1 MFCTP
6 SRRGSKKGARTA
18 SVLTRTGYSSSGLL
32 LFCTLLLLASFLTG
46 CSAVD
51 NRIRER
57 QAEFDSYPPD
67 VQALIKNGQIRTGF
81 TQTQVYI
88 AWGEPYYRGG
98 SQRTYPGYDCQKFQV
113 PKDEYEFRRQYEDEW
128 EEYQK
133 KKQKGDKAIF
143 VPPARYKEES
153 RCRRYIKDYL
163 YFDGSILKRIDSPP
177 TITWIDADW
186 DYKR

>member
-1 MFCTP
+1 MSCT
-6 SRRGSKKGARTA
+6 SNRRRSQKG
-18 SVLTRTGYSSSGLL
+18 VCNSSFPAKPRR
-32 LFCTLLLLASFLTG
+32 LFLPFFALFVLLLLSVLLSG

-51 NRIRER
+51 NRIRQR

-98 SQRTYPGYDCQKFQV
+98 SQWTYPGYDCKKFQV
-113 PKDEYEFRRQYEDEW
+113 LKDEYEFRRQYEDEW

-177 TITWIDADW
+177 AITWIDADW